1 MQQLM
6 MYIHQHTRRIKTL
19 AVTFMHTLPTCVT
32 KSEISTQTHL
42 SSIQSCCQGSQ
53 QTFFSTSFFFFLNE
67 RVTCFCLTPPKPP
80 PHREQSGP
88 FIQALSQSAARGKR
102 GWSVTNRS
110 PVLHHWALGAASEK
124 EEKIRMKSEPSPLA
138 LSLNFSSMSQRQS
151 DSLDALRKRSM
162 TSPSLV
168 CLEGGWLNES
178 SAANRSIPAFTV
190 SPHS

>member
-1 MQQLM
+1 M
-6 MYIHQHTRRIKTL
+6 MYVHQHTRSLSALCRHCLHVWQRVRSARKLIWALFRAAAKEASRL
-19 AVTFMHTLPTCVT
+19 FSPLP
-32 KSEISTQTHL
+32 
-42 SSIQSCCQGSQ
+42 
-53 QTFFSTSFFFFLNE
+53 FFFFNE

-110 PVLHHWALGAASEK
+110 PVLHHWAPGAAREK

-151 DSLDALRKRSM
+151 DSLDALRKHSM
-162 TSPSLV
+162 TSP
-168 CLEGGWLNES
+168 
-178 SAANRSIPAFTV
+178 RS
-190 SPHS
+190 